1 MKSVRPT
8 LEELMHSPD
17 HYHGKASDQ
26 AESAV
31 RHDDGKGINIKN
43 LCPLHRCRM
52 FHVSAQTNS
61 LFIMSI
67 PF

>member
-17 HYHGKASDQ
+17 HYHGKASDH

-31 RHDDGKGINIKN
+31 RHDDVKGINIKN
-43 LCPLHRCRM
+43 VCPLGVPSTLNLRSECN
-52 FHVSAQTNS
+52 FC
-61 LFIMSI
+61 
-67 PF
+67 

>member
-1 MKSVRPT
+1 
-8 LEELMHSPD
+8 MHSPD
-17 HYHGKASDQ
+17 HYHGKASDH

-31 RHDDGKGINIKN
+31 RHDDVKGINFKK
-43 LCPLHRCRM
+43 LCPLYRCGM